1 MGKMDEIFK
10 NKALKPSAKVEILAA
25 ALAGKEIPANE
36 LVVFASLSKDPVK
49 ASCIEALEHVS
60 LKHPDM
66 INEDCWEFAVN
77 QLPGKAP
84 RVKWESARLIGNV
97 AHLFPEKL
105 GPAIAGLLANSEY
118 PGTVVRWSAAFAL
131 SRIMEMKSPW
141 NKDLIPAVEVIIERE
156 EKNSIRKIYIQALK
170 KQKNK

>member
-1 MGKMDEIFK
+1 MGKIDEIFK

-25 ALAGKEIPANE
+25 ALAGKEMSVNE

-49 ASCIEALEHVS
+49 ASCIEAIEHVS
-60 LKHPDM
+60 LKHPDV
-66 INEDCWEFAVN
+66 INKECWEFAVN
-77 QLPGKAP
+77 QLPCKAP

-97 AHLFPEKL
+97 AHLFPQEL
-105 GPAIAGLLANSEY
+105 GPAITRLLSNSEH

-131 SRIMEMKSPW
+131 SRIMDVKSSW
-141 NKDLIPAVEVIIERE
+141 NKDLIPAVEAIIERE